1 MTHWTFAVGLSAL
14 MAASPAP
21 AADLLRPVPQSVPL
35 GRFLATCEDLGQF
48 CFAEGCGRDQIE
60 AAQACRAQCRS
71 AVIMTV
77 RPAACPLPPPPGAV
91 ILRRRG

>member
-1 MTHWTFAVGLSAL
+1 MTRWKLAVGLL
-14 MAASPAP
+14 GLLAAAPPP
-21 AADLLRPVPQSVPL
+21 AADLLRPAPL
-35 GRFLATCEDLGQF
+35 GRFLATCEDLGRL

-60 AAQACRAQCRS
+60 AAQGCRAQCRS

-77 RPAACPLPPPPGAV
+77 RPVACPLPAPPEAV